1 MAATPAEAAEL
12 RHVVLFGFMRAASA
26 TAAAYPL
33 CLALYLPAARCCSVA
48 SVCTR
53 RLLDIACVCVC
64 AREIRCLGSE
74 VFSMVNG
81 KWQR

>member
-26 TAAAYPL
+26 YPG
-33 CLALYLPAARCCSVA
+33 CLGLSLPAARCCSVA

-64 AREIRCLGSE
+64 VCEGDKMLRQRSILY
-74 VFSMVNG
+74 G
-81 KWQR
+81 KQ